1 MKSVSLDRG
10 TGRRR
15 CRVTALALAGLLP
28 LWLDMVTT
36 VAQAQDVTL
45 PQTVERRPGTSDE
58 SLARSVLPAGASLAH
73 APVRVDLGAPPFG
86 KALVALYR
94 PKDGTTYS
102 GAVLLPDTGS
112 SGRLRVTALPDV
124 READGLFDLEVV
136 SVFTTPAANG
146 DRRSLVVLYRYYRLG
161 SGETPRHA
169 GYVYAW
175 ADGGWTIDDAATRRL
190 VGARDVRQARAKL
203 KAGSPQP

>member
-1 MKSVSLDRG
+1 MSGASLDHG

-15 CRVTALALAGLLP
+15 CRVTALAFAALVP
-28 LWLDMVTT
+28 LWLAMVTT
-36 VAQAQDVTL
+36 VAQARDTRL
-45 PQTVERRPGTSDE
+45 PERVERRPGTSDE
-58 SLARSVLPAGASLAH
+58 ALARSVLPAGASLAH
-73 APVRVDLGAPPFG
+73 PPVRVDLGASTLG

-102 GAVLLPDTGS
+102 GAVLLPDAGS
-112 SGRLRVTALPDV
+112 DGRLRVTALPDV
-124 READGLFDLEVV
+124 READGLFDLDVM
-136 SVFTTPAANG
+136 SVFTTPTANE

-169 GYVYAW
+169 GYVYAR
-175 ADGGWTIDDAATRRL
+175 ADSGWTIDDAGTRRL
-190 VGARDVRQARAKL
+190 VGARDARQARAKL